1 MNWFLLEDSYFFIY
15 QMSEQSTDS
24 LTPAERAAKE
34 EQEKLEKKKEQEEQ
48 ARLPYRFVYFLHIY
62 SMVF

>member
-1 MNWFLLEDSYFFIY
+1 
-15 QMSEQSTDS
+15 MSEQSTDS